1 MKVKVC
7 DLSKKLGVTN
17 DAILRR
23 CAELGISDVTHFNHT
38 LSEDDTLTVEAVI
51 NGEVKAKTNTK
62 PWNASDNPWSLDML
76 RVQGMARPGFRLRWT
91 TAHGLQRKLEQG
103 WQLAD
108 RKNYGGVTDTIVGE
122 ESKSGSMIK
131 RRELIL
137 IEISDDL
144 AKARD
149 DFFRAKTDKRSV
161 DAKKIATDQA
171 AKLPGTDLKVSSTV
185 A

>member
-1 MKVKVC
+1 MKVC
-7 DLSKKLGVTN
+7 ELSKKLGVTN

-23 CAELGISDVTHFNHT
+23 CVELGISDVTHFNHT
-38 LSEDDTLTVEAVI
+38 LSDDDALTMEAVI
-51 NGEVKAKTNTK
+51 VGEIKAKTNTK
-62 PWNASDNPWSLDML
+62 PWNASENPWSLDML
-76 RVQGMARPGFRLRWT
+76 RVQGARPGFRLRWT

-171 AKLPGTDLKVSSTV
+171 AQIEGIDLTVSSSV